1 MTLRRYG
8 LWVGSWSLL
17 FWGLFLGLGAF
28 GGYDLVGRG
37 GTVPLGR
44 AVWVACWSGLFVGFV
59 ASLSSTLQARRSLLI
74 GLLDPSPA
82 EMRRLE
88 SLRPP
93 PRPSVFWLRHLA
105 AAIGLG
111 AASGGL
117 MALLAAGAGDG
128 APGAGRLEYLLAT
141 FGLPAIGGAAVAV
154 WTSRRSLLRFL
165 ADLEHDRVRRFGRR
179 WYLLVHNVLPYA
191 LFSTLVGVAVA
202 TARFLP
208 LAYAG
213 EPVSTEA
220 LARHLATAVLLIAL
234 LVVAAARIKT
244 RLDFLSPLLLAG
256 RPRSAGWRWRL
267 WYALLAPLL
276 TYFGL
281 RAVFWGLAMDELDFG
296 AALLL
301 KAGVCLTAA
310 LITAWWAVGTTL
322 RQLEQGG
329 LDDHRYVRVHRFLRQ
344 TGFFN

>member
-28 GGYDLVGRG
+28 GGYDLVARG
-37 GTVPLGR
+37 GTLPLGR
-44 AVWVACWSGLFVGFV
+44 AVWLACWSGLFVGFV
-59 ASLSSTLQARRSLLI
+59 ASLSSTLQLRRNLLI

-82 EMRRLE
+82 EMQRLE
-88 SLRPP
+88 ALQPP
-93 PRPSVFWLRHLA
+93 ARPSGFWLHHLA
-105 AAIGLG
+105 AAVGL
-111 AASGGL
+111 ATVSGGSMVL
-117 MALLAAGAGDG
+117 SVGAAGDG
-128 APGAGRLEYLLAT
+128 GAGRLEYMLAT
-141 FGLPAIGGAAVAV
+141 FGLPAVGGAAVAV
-154 WTSRRSLLRFL
+154 WTSRFGLQRFL
-165 ADLEHDRVRRFGRR
+165 ADLEHDRVRRFDRR

-191 LFSTLVGVAVA
+191 VFSTLVGVAAA

-213 EPVSTEA
+213 KPVPTPA

-244 RLDFLSPLLLAG
+244 RLDFLSPLELAG
-256 RPRSAGWRWRL
+256 RWGSGGWRWRL

-276 TYFGL
+276 TYLGL
-281 RAVFWGLAMDELDFG
+281 RAVFWGLAVEELEFG
-296 AALLL
+296 TALLV

-310 LITAWWAVGTTL
+310 LVTAWWAVGTTL
-322 RQLEQGG
+322 RELERGG
-329 LDDHRYVRVHRFLRQ
+329 LDDHRYVRVHRFLRR

>member
-8 LWVGSWSLL
+8 LWMGSWSLV

-37 GTVPLGR
+37 ETVPFGR

-74 GLLDPSPA
+74 GLLEPSPT
-82 EMRRLE
+82 EMQRIE

-93 PRPSVFWLRHLA
+93 ARPSGFWSVHLA
-105 AAIGLG
+105 VALGLG
-111 AASGGL
+111 AASGGS
-117 MALLAAGAGDG
+117 MALLAGT
-128 APGAGRLEYLLAT
+128 GAGRLEYLLAT
-141 FGLPAIGGAAVAV
+141 FGLPACGGAAVAV
-154 WTSRRSLLRFL
+154 WNSRRSLRRFL

-191 LFSTLVGVAVA
+191 VFSTLVGVAAA

-213 EPVSTEA
+213 EPVPTTV

-244 RLDFLSPLLLAG
+244 RLDFLSPLLLEGRAG
-256 RPRSAGWRWRL
+256 PGGWRWRL

-276 TYFGL
+276 AYLGL
-281 RAVFWGLAMDELDFG
+281 RAVFWGLAVDEIEFG
-296 AALLL
+296 AALLV

-322 RQLEQGG
+322 REIERGG